1 MKTRSVIII
10 VVTLMIGFALGMLT
24 SAQLRFQKLRPVR
37 VFFSEERFR
46 EGLYKVIEPDDKQKA
61 SIEDILDK
69 YAKINGD
76 LQSEFRRNFDASMKD
91 FRKEIESKLTK
102 EQIARLREMDEKREK
117 MIREARQ
124 NMKNDTTRRFE
135 GRTDGRR
142 FGPPHFRDHDSS
154 SVRMDST
161 R

>member
-10 VVTLMIGFALGMLT
+10 IVTLIIGFALGMLT

-37 VFFSEERFR
+37 VFFSEDRFR
-46 EGLYKVIEPDDKQKA
+46 EGLYKVIQPDEKQKA

-69 YAKINGD
+69 YAKINGE

-117 MIREARQ
+117 MIKEARR
-124 NMKNDTTRRFE
+124 NMRNDSTGRF
-135 GRTDGRR
+135 DGRR
-142 FGPPHFRDHDSS
+142 FGPPGGHFRDHDSS
-154 SVRMDST
+154 FTRRDST